1 MEKQEKALLTIIVP
15 AYNVEAYIEE
25 CLNSLVNQ
33 TVRNHKII
41 IVNDGSTDK
50 TEEKCLKYKEEYEEL
65 ITYVYQDNKGLG
77 GARNT
82 GMQYVDT
89 PYLTFLDSDDWLSIK
104 FVEKFSKLMEWTDE
118 KPEMVFTLPWVFD
131 SVTNRILSWKDKE
144 IYDSIFEVKENKS
157 YVKTNV
163 RKNPELY
170 KLEVSSCRK
179 IYKTEFLEDNKF
191 FFPEKLKWE
200 DVPGHFYLLNK
211 ANTCMA
217 LPEVGFF
224 YRTNQGGQ
232 ITSGGGK
239 TRLDMVPIFEQLL
252 KVQEENNFIEIER
265 AYVLRLILD
274 FSLWSVEAT
283 NVEYIVELLN
293 KLHIF
298 WKKIDKN
305 DLQFYLDNLSQ
316 NKEVEKG
323 FVASLMSENYLKL
336 KEYDERYDVMRK
348 YSRVFNKDGEKRNI
362 IKGGLKCVQEHG
374 LKYTISWALIW
385 IVFILLLNTF
395 GSFLQ
400 SMI

>member
-170 KLEVSSCRK
+170 KLEVSSSRK

-374 LKYTISWALIW
+374 LKYTISWALEKSQ
-385 IVFILLLNTF
+385 LR
-395 GSFLQ
+395 
-400 SMI
+400 

>member
-82 GMQYVDT
+82 GMRYVDT

-374 LKYTISWALIW
+374 LKYTISWALEKSQ
-385 IVFILLLNTF
+385 LR
-395 GSFLQ
+395 
-400 SMI
+400 

>member
-144 IYDSIFEVKENKS
+144 IYDSIFEVIENKS

-374 LKYTISWALIW
+374 LKYTISWAIEKSQLR
-385 IVFILLLNTF
+385 
-395 GSFLQ
+395 
-400 SMI
+400 

>member
-104 FVEKFSKLMEWTDE
+104 FVEKFSKLMELTDE

-374 LKYTISWALIW
+374 LKYTISWALEKSQ
-385 IVFILLLNTF
+385 LR
-395 GSFLQ
+395 
-400 SMI
+400 

>member
-1 MEKQEKALLTIIVP
+1 
-15 AYNVEAYIEE
+15 
-25 CLNSLVNQ
+25 
-33 TVRNHKII
+33 
-41 IVNDGSTDK
+41 
-50 TEEKCLKYKEEYEEL
+50 
-65 ITYVYQDNKGLG
+65 
-77 GARNT
+77 
-82 GMQYVDT
+82 
-89 PYLTFLDSDDWLSIK
+89 
-104 FVEKFSKLMEWTDE
+104 MEWTDE

-374 LKYTISWALIW
+374 LKYTISWALEKSQ
-385 IVFILLLNTF
+385 LR
-395 GSFLQ
+395 
-400 SMI
+400 

>member
-293 KLHIF
+293 RLHIF

-336 KEYDERYDVMRK
+336 KEYEERYDVMRK

-374 LKYTISWALIW
+374 LKYTISWALEKSQ
-385 IVFILLLNTF
+385 LR
-395 GSFLQ
+395 
-400 SMI
+400 

>member
-25 CLNSLVNQ
+25 CLNSWVNQ

-374 LKYTISWALIW
+374 LKYTISWALEKSQ
-385 IVFILLLNTF
+385 LR
-395 GSFLQ
+395 
-400 SMI
+400 

>member
-316 NKEVEKG
+316 NKELEKG
-323 FVASLMSENYLKL
+323 FVDSLMSENYLKL

-374 LKYTISWALIW
+374 LKYTISWALEKSQ
-385 IVFILLLNTF
+385 LR
-395 GSFLQ
+395 
-400 SMI
+400 

>member
-50 TEEKCLKYKEEYEEL
+50 TEEKCLKYKEEYDEL

-374 LKYTISWALIW
+374 LKYTISWALEKSQ
-385 IVFILLLNTF
+385 LR
-395 GSFLQ
+395 
-400 SMI
+400 

>member
-265 AYVLRLILD
+265 AYVLRLISD

-374 LKYTISWALIW
+374 LKYTISWALEKSQ
-385 IVFILLLNTF
+385 LR
-395 GSFLQ
+395 
-400 SMI
+400 

>member
-217 LPEVGFF
+217 LPEGGFF

-374 LKYTISWALIW
+374 LKYTISWALEKSQ
-385 IVFILLLNTF
+385 LR
-395 GSFLQ
+395 
-400 SMI
+400 

>member
-41 IVNDGSTDK
+41 IVNDGSTD
-50 TEEKCLKYKEEYEEL
+50 KCLKYKEEYEEL

-374 LKYTISWALIW
+374 LKYTISWALEKSQ
-385 IVFILLLNTF
+385 LR
-395 GSFLQ
+395 
-400 SMI
+400 

>member
-374 LKYTISWALIW
+374 LKYTI
-385 IVFILLLNTF
+385 
-395 GSFLQ
+395 
-400 SMI
+400 

>member
-41 IVNDGSTDK
+41 IDK

-374 LKYTISWALIW
+374 LKYTISWALEKSQ
-385 IVFILLLNTF
+385 LR
-395 GSFLQ
+395 
-400 SMI
+400 

>member
-362 IKGGLKCVQEHG
+362 IKGGLKYVQEHG
-374 LKYTISWALIW
+374 LKYTISWALEKSQ
-385 IVFILLLNTF
+385 LR
-395 GSFLQ
+395 
-400 SMI
+400 

>member
-170 KLEVSSCRK
+170 KLEVNSCRK

-374 LKYTISWALIW
+374 LKYTISWALEKTRIYVL
-385 IVFILLLNTF
+385 IRI
-395 GSFLQ
+395 
-400 SMI
+400 

>member
-211 ANTCMA
+211 AITCMA

-374 LKYTISWALIW
+374 LKYTISWALEKSQ
-385 IVFILLLNTF
+385 LR
-395 GSFLQ
+395 
-400 SMI
+400 

>member
-374 LKYTISWALIW
+374 LKYTISWAL
-385 IVFILLLNTF
+385 
-395 GSFLQ
+395 
-400 SMI
+400 

>member
-118 KPEMVFTLPWVFD
+118 KPEMVFILPWVFD

-323 FVASLMSENYLKL
+323 FVASLMSGNYLKL

-374 LKYTISWALIW
+374 LKYTISWALEKSQ
-385 IVFILLLNTF
+385 LR
-395 GSFLQ
+395 
-400 SMI
+400 

>member
-25 CLNSLVNQ
+25 RLNSLVNQ

-374 LKYTISWALIW
+374 LKYTISWALEKSQ
-385 IVFILLLNTF
+385 LR
-395 GSFLQ
+395 
-400 SMI
+400 

>member
-252 KVQEENNFIEIER
+252 KVQEENNFIEIEI

-374 LKYTISWALIW
+374 LKYTISWALEKSQ
-385 IVFILLLNTF
+385 LR
-395 GSFLQ
+395 
-400 SMI
+400 

>member
-15 AYNVEAYIEE
+15 AYNVEDYIEE

-374 LKYTISWALIW
+374 LKYTISWALEKSQ
-385 IVFILLLNTF
+385 LR
-395 GSFLQ
+395 
-400 SMI
+400 

>member
-77 GARNT
+77 GAKNT

-239 TRLDMVPIFEQLL
+239 PRLDMVPIFEQLL

-374 LKYTISWALIW
+374 LKYTISWALEKSQ
-385 IVFILLLNTF
+385 LR
-395 GSFLQ
+395 
-400 SMI
+400 

>member
-298 WKKIDKN
+298 WKKTDKN

-374 LKYTISWALIW
+374 LKYTISWALEKSQ
-385 IVFILLLNTF
+385 LR
-395 GSFLQ
+395 
-400 SMI
+400 

>member
-348 YSRVFNKDGEKRNI
+348 YSREFNKDGEKRNI

-374 LKYTISWALIW
+374 LKYTISWALEKSQ
-385 IVFILLLNTF
+385 LR
-395 GSFLQ
+395 
-400 SMI
+400 

>member
-144 IYDSIFEVKENKS
+144 IYDSIFEV
-157 YVKTNV
+157 NV

-170 KLEVSSCRK
+170 KLEVNSCRK

-374 LKYTISWALIW
+374 LKYTISWALEKSQ
-385 IVFILLLNTF
+385 LR
-395 GSFLQ
+395 
-400 SMI
+400 

>member
-179 IYKTEFLEDNKF
+179 IYKTEVLEDNKF

-374 LKYTISWALIW
+374 LKYTISWALEKSQ
-385 IVFILLLNTF
+385 LR
-395 GSFLQ
+395 
-400 SMI
+400 

>member
-118 KPEMVFTLPWVFD
+118 KPEMVFILPWVFD

-374 LKYTISWALIW
+374 LKYTISWALEKSQ
-385 IVFILLLNTF
+385 LR
-395 GSFLQ
+395 
-400 SMI
+400 

>member
-89 PYLTFLDSDDWLSIK
+89 PYLTFLDSDDCLSIK

-374 LKYTISWALIW
+374 LKYTISWALEKSQ
-385 IVFILLLNTF
+385 LR
-395 GSFLQ
+395 
-400 SMI
+400 

>member
-374 LKYTISWALIW
+374 LKYTISWAA
-385 IVFILLLNTF
+385 
-395 GSFLQ
+395 
-400 SMI
+400 

>member
-336 KEYDERYDVMRK
+336 KEYDERYDIMRK

-374 LKYTISWALIW
+374 LKYTISWALEKSQ
-385 IVFILLLNTF
+385 LR
-395 GSFLQ
+395 
-400 SMI
+400 

>member
-200 DVPGHFYLLNK
+200 DVPEHFYLLNK

-374 LKYTISWALIW
+374 LKYTISWALEKSQ
-385 IVFILLLNTF
+385 LR
-395 GSFLQ
+395 
-400 SMI
+400 

>member
-50 TEEKCLKYKEEYEEL
+50 TEEKCLKYKEEYEKL

-374 LKYTISWALIW
+374 LKYTISWALEKSQ
-385 IVFILLLNTF
+385 LR
-395 GSFLQ
+395 
-400 SMI
+400 

>member
-217 LPEVGFF
+217 LPEVVFF

-374 LKYTISWALIW
+374 LKYTISWALEKSQ
-385 IVFILLLNTF
+385 LR
-395 GSFLQ
+395 
-400 SMI
+400 

>member
-170 KLEVSSCRK
+170 KLEVNSCRK

-298 WKKIDKN
+298 WKNIDKN

-374 LKYTISWALIW
+374 LKYTISWALEKSQ
-385 IVFILLLNTF
+385 LR
-395 GSFLQ
+395 
-400 SMI
+400 

>member
-336 KEYDERYDVMRK
+336 KEYDERYGVMRK

-374 LKYTISWALIW
+374 LKYTISWALEKSQ
-385 IVFILLLNTF
+385 LR
-395 GSFLQ
+395 
-400 SMI
+400 

>member
-1 MEKQEKALLTIIVP
+1 MEKQEKAVLTIIVP

-374 LKYTISWALIW
+374 LKYTISWALEKSQ
-385 IVFILLLNTF
+385 LR
-395 GSFLQ
+395 
-400 SMI
+400 

>member
-1 MEKQEKALLTIIVP
+1 MALLEVKNLTKNFGGLTAVGDVSMELNEGELVGLIGPNGAGKTTTIRMLVGLIHPNEGSISICGHDLKNDTEKALREVG
-15 AYNVEAYIEE
+15 AVVE
-25 CLNSLVNQ
+25 
-33 TVRNHKII
+33 
-41 IVNDGSTDK
+41 
-50 TEEKCLKYKEEYEEL
+50 
-65 ITYVYQDNKGLG
+65 
-77 GARNT
+77 
-82 GMQYVDT
+82 
-89 PYLTFLDSDDWLSIK
+89 
-104 FVEKFSKLMEWTDE
+104 
-118 KPEMVFTLPWVFD
+118 
-131 SVTNRILSWKDKE
+131 
-144 IYDSIFEVKENKS
+144 
-157 YVKTNV
+157 
-163 RKNPELY
+163 NPELY

-239 TRLDMVPIFEQLL
+239 TRLDMVLIFEQLL

-336 KEYDERYDVMRK
+336 KEYAERYDVMRK

-374 LKYTISWALIW
+374 LKYTISWALEKSQ
-385 IVFILLLNTF
+385 LR
-395 GSFLQ
+395 
-400 SMI
+400 